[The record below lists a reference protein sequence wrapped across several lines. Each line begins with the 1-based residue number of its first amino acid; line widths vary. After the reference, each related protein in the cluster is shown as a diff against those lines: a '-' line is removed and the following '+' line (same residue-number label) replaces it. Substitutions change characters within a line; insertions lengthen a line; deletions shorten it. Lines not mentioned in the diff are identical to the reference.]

1 MACMRV
7 VICTS
12 QILFF
17 VSMFSLSACRPSTG
31 RSSSDDID
39 EGFTLCGGGTSEGCP
54 CEGGSVVACY
64 PDAPLADTST
74 GEQYCIQGSQQC
86 GSDGH
91 WGPCLFPDNTARLP
105 LIGDPE
111 LCGGCDPN
119 CWTVHDCPVEV
130 DLDPE
135 NSFNLRF
142 DLDAQGLVLGGSEV
156 NARYAYVANDPEST
170 VTKIDLE
177 TGDEVGRYLV
187 GLPSNGTNN
196 NPSRTAL
203 DSLGN
208 AYVANRAFWRQGSVT
223 KIAGDR
229 SHCVDRN
236 LNGTIETSSGGA
248 DVKPWTQDECVLWT
262 VRVGP
267 NNSRPRALAIDSHDR
282 VWVGLFNTRR
292 FDILNAGDGSLIDSI
307 PVDLRPYGA
316 AISGDGLLWFPEYCC
331 ERPEIQYIDTE
342 SFGVSG
348 TYRPP
353 DRLCNGSYGIVVDT
367 EGRVTLGGWP
377 ESCVSRFDPRSGLW
391 EAFSTPDGG
400 TRGVTIDESGRIWAA
415 SHEGFNNGP
424 HWLTSWDSDGGN
436 RQVFVLES
444 GRQTCGVPIGVG
456 ADFDGNIWTPCQ
468 NTSRVARLDPSTG
481 TVDLFSTG
489 SNPYTYSDF
498 TGFLR
503 AHVTAPEGSYIRLHD
518 SRLACTDDRTAH
530 WSQLYWDIVT
540 PAGTEIIFWGRTAN
554 RVEQLGL
561 SPSMELARIP
571 SSEDP
576 ADIEAVMTA
585 AGVSNRMRYL
595 EIRVQLIA
603 LDGETSPVFKNMDT
617 LFYCR
622 CECDADFDTCTPDC
636 DCDPQCT

>member
-1 MACMRV
+1 MPLFRV
-7 VICTS
+7 VVYAS
-12 QILFF
+12 SIL
-17 VSMFSLSACRPSTG
+17 SIGLMLSLSACRPSADQGLTG
-31 RSSSDDID
+31 DSD
-39 EGFTLCGGGTSEGCP
+39 EGFAVCGGGTAEGCP
-54 CEGGSVVACY
+54 CEPGRVAACY
-64 PDAPLADTST
+64 PDSPLEDTAT
-74 GEQYCIQGSQQC
+74 GEEYCVQGSQQC
-86 GSDGH
+86 GSDGR
-91 WGPCLFPDNTARLP
+91 WGACLYPDGAARLP

-119 CWTVHDCPVEV
+119 CWRVHDCPVEV
-130 DLDPE
+130 DLDSD

-156 NARYAYVANDPEST
+156 NARYAYIANDPEST

-187 GLPSNGTNN
+187 GLQTNGTNN
-196 NPSRTAL
+196 NPSRTAI

-208 AYVANRAFWRQGSVT
+208 AYIANRAFWRQGSVT
-223 KIAGDR
+223 KIAANE
-229 SHCVDRN
+229 SYCVDRN
-236 LNGTIETSSGGA
+236 MNGFIDTSAGGA
-248 DVKPWTQDECVLWT
+248 DVKAWNEDECVLWT
-262 VRVGP
+262 VPVGGD
-267 NNSRPRALAIDSHDR
+267 NSRPRAVAIDTHDR

-292 FDILNAGDGSLIDSI
+292 FDVLNSGDGSLIRS
-307 PVDLRPYGA
+307 VSVELRPYGA
-316 AISGDGLLWFPEYCC
+316 AISGDGLIWFPEYCC
-331 ERPEIQYIDTE
+331 DRPEIQYIDTE
-342 SFGVSG
+342 TFAVSG

-353 DRLCNGSYGIVVDT
+353 DGLCNGSYGIVVDT
-367 EGRVTLGGWP
+367 EGRVILGGYP

-391 EAFSTPDGG
+391 DAFTTTNGT
-400 TRGVTIDESGRIWAA
+400 TRGVTIDESGRIWTA
-415 SHEGFNNGP
+415 SHEGFNDGP
-424 HWLTSWDSDGGN
+424 HWLTSWDSNGSN
-436 RQVFVLES
+436 RQVYVLEN
-444 GRQTCGVPIGVG
+444 GAQRCGVPIGVG

-518 SRLACTDDRTAH
+518 SRLACADDRTAH
-530 WSQLYWDIVT
+530 WSQLYWDVVT
-540 PAGTEIIFWGRTAN
+540 PPDTEIIFWGRTAD
-554 RVEQLGL
+554 RMEQLGL
-561 SPSMELARIP
+561 SPTMELARIP

-576 ADIEAVMTA
+576 VDVEAIMTA
-585 AGVSNRMRYL
+585 EGVSNTLRYF

-622 CECDADFDTCTPDC
+622 CECDADIDTCTPDC